1 MILSAAAFCLA
12 LTVYTEARGEPVA
25 GQQAVALVVMNRSDW
40 TDSRVCKTIHAK
52 GQFPWAKPGMK
63 APHDKKAW
71 AHAQKVAHNVLDG
84 DVDDFT
90 HGATYF
96 LGKGERPAWRRKMK
110 YVMTVG
116 GHRFYATV

>member
-1 MILSAAAFCLA
+1 MILSAAVFCLA
-12 LTVYTEARGEPVA
+12 LTVYTEARGEPVV
-25 GQQAVALVVMNRSDW
+25 GQQAVALVVMNRSEW
-40 TDSRVCKTIHAK
+40 NNKRVCKTIHAE

-63 APHDKKAW
+63 APHDKKTW
-71 AHAQKVAHNVLDG
+71 ARAQQVARAVMNGEVK
-84 DVDDFT
+84 DFT

-116 GHRFYATV
+116 GHRFYASV